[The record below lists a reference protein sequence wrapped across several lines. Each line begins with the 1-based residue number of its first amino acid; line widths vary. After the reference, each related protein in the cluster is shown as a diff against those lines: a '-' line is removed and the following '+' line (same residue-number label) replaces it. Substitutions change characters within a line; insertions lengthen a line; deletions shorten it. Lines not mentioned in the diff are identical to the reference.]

1 MKPIERRDFLKA
13 AGAAMAAASGATA
26 ADVEGCER
34 IMRAADAAD
43 RKLNI
48 TMGFQR
54 PYAQVYLKAKAL
66 HDSGAI
72 GGINMA
78 HAHFLKSGGSP
89 EP

>member
-1 MKPIERRDFLKA
+1 
-13 AGAAMAAASGATA
+13 
-26 ADVEGCER
+26 
-34 IMRAADAAD
+34 
-43 RKLNI
+43 
-48 TMGFQR
+48 MGFQR